1 MSTGVIVD
9 PNIEYPDDDGLP
21 MSDNSLQSDWIVSI
35 HTHLAAMFAED
46 PNVVVALNMLWYPV
60 EGQPTIRLAPDV
72 FVVFGRPKQ
81 YRGSYMQWTEDDKP
95 LSVIFEVLSPGNS
108 VEEMVGKKAFYE
120 RYGAEEYYVYDP
132 FSHELDGFI
141 RKDDRFVALPDMNG
155 WISPLLGIR
164 FDLSKGELTIFD
176 PDNEPFDVSS
186 VAVVGKKRA
195 EKELQASNRR
205 ERAAKRRADEQKQL
219 ADAEKQ
225 RADRLAEK
233 LRQLGI
239 DPDA

>member
-1 MSTGVIVD
+1 MSSDLIVD

-21 MSDNSLQSDWIVSI
+21 MSDNSLQAQWIVNI
-35 HTHLAAMFAED
+35 FTNLGAIYAED
-46 PNVVVALNMLWYPV
+46 RNVTVAMNMLWYPV

-81 YRGSYMQWTEDDKP
+81 YRGSYMQWTEDDVP
-95 LSVIFEVLSPGNS
+95 LSVIFEILSPGNRD
-108 VEEMVGKKAFYE
+108 EAMDAKKNFYE
-120 RYGAEEYYVYDP
+120 RYGSEEYYLYDP
-132 FSHELDGFI
+132 HSYELDGFL
-141 RKDDRFVALPDMNG
+141 RKNDRFVAVPNMNG
-155 WISPLLGIR
+155 WISPMLGIR
-164 FDLSKGELTIFD
+164 FDTSGGELVIFD
-176 PDNEPFDVSS
+176 PDGEPFGSGS
-186 VAVVGKKRA
+186 EALLEKKRA

-205 ERAAKRRADEQKQL
+205 ERTAKRRADAEKQR
-219 ADAEKQ
+219 AEAEKQ